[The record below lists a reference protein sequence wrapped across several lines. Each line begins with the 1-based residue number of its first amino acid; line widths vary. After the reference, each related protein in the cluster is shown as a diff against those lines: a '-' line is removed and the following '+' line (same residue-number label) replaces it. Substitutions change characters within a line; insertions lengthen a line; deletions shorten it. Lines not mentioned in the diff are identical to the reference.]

1 MLFCV
6 YLLLYFMK
14 LTEILNLSELELA
27 EAMTGPEFYN
37 QLVSP
42 KFKPKNTF
50 PVKLN
55 FDIDNKSVEV
65 VIPIKLEMDN
75 LKKEVDDYLKAP
87 PELKQKLD
95 TYAYWYDNF
104 NKLIFQNMGETDACL
119 FLAACAYCSA
129 NTALDQNILEA
140 AKLYKAVSEDS
151 KTSEGI
157 NMLGQLSANV
167 KNNMDAK
174 SLEYLKTFQN
184 KGSNYADLLVPKKDY
199 KGGKVA
205 QGARKGQ
212 DDIFSEITVANAKI
226 PNFNLFVKYY
236 LANRTKIN
244 KDQLYKDLQS
254 GVLKIG
260 GTKINSFFLNLV
272 FPGKKWEDQIDP
284 ATVDR
289 WMIRVFFDKP
299 LQKMVEEDV
308 SEWIEY
314 LSSNDKSDGE
324 IDEATGKPK
333 KPKKPKLSPE
343 EIAVAKKIAELK
355 KKQDSIINK
364 VVMKLFG
371 DDVVRQNLVKILHEE
386 AQKVGL
392 TSYQLQA
399 LAWVNIRIRYQ
410 EPAAKFAK
418 FEDVMEYAQDAAKN
432 IMSINPDT
440 NSVMNTIK
448 ILSSGPRFKFKNP
461 QTVVD
466 TIENASKYEKVYF
479 LPPKIKKPATNKSNV
494 DYAKIKVAAIDDTH
508 ADIYD
513 LSVSK
518 KKPVHTVQGTD
529 RKSTLS
535 QSLKWIL
542 SYNPTPATPVAVK

>member
-1 MLFCV
+1 MN
-6 YLLLYFMK
+6 
-14 LTEILNLSELELA
+14 LNEMLELNDFEIA
-27 EAMTGPEFYN
+27 QLLEAMSGPEFYN

-42 KFKPKNTF
+42 SFKSKDTF
-50 PVKLN
+50 PVKLD
-55 FDIDNKSVEV
+55 FKVDNKSVEV
-65 VIPIKLEMDN
+65 VIPIKLEMGN
-75 LKKEVDDYLKAP
+75 LQKEVDDYLKAP

-140 AKLYKAVSEDS
+140 AKLYKAVTEDS
-151 KTSEGI
+151 KTPEGI
-157 NMLGQLSANV
+157 AMLSQLSANV

-212 DDIFSEITVANAKI
+212 DDVFSEITVANAKI

-272 FPGKKWEDQIDP
+272 FPGKKWEGQIDP

-299 LQKMVEEDV
+299 LQRMVEEDV
-308 SEWIEY
+308 SEWIQY
-314 LSSNDKSDGE
+314 LSSEDDGG

-333 KPKKPKLSPE
+333 KPKLSPE
-343 EIAVAKKIAELK
+343 ESALAKKISQLK
-355 KKQDSIINK
+355 KKQEGIVNS

-399 LAWVNIRIRYQ
+399 LAWVNIRIRYD

-418 FEDVMEYAQDAAKN
+418 FEDVMAYAQDAAKN

-448 ILSSGPRFKFKNP
+448 ILSSGPRFKFKDP

-466 TIENASKYEKVYF
+466 TIENAGKYEKVYF
-479 LPPKIKKPATNKSNV
+479 LPPKIKKPAKNKSKV
-494 DYAKIKVAAIDDTH
+494 DYTKMKIALINDNS

-542 SYNPTPATPVAVK
+542 SYNPTPESGPTV

>member
-1 MLFCV
+1 MN
-6 YLLLYFMK
+6 
-14 LTEILNLSELELA
+14 LNEMLELDDFEIA
-27 EAMTGPEFYN
+27 QLLEAMTGPDFYN

-42 KFKPKNTF
+42 EFKSKDTF
-50 PVKLN
+50 PVKLGFN
-55 FDIDNKSVEV
+55 VDNKSVEV

-104 NKLIFQNMGETDACL
+104 NKLIFENMGETDACL

-140 AKLYKAVSEDS
+140 AKLYKAVTEDS

-157 NMLGQLSANV
+157 AMLDQLSANV

-199 KGGKVA
+199 KGGKVT

-212 DDIFSEITVANAKI
+212 DDVFSEITVANAKI

-244 KDQLYKDLQS
+244 KEQLYKDLQS

-272 FPGKKWEDQIDP
+272 FPGKKWEGQIDP

-299 LQKMVEEDV
+299 LQRMVEEDV

-314 LSSNDKSDGE
+314 LSSEDNASKE

-333 KPKKPKLSPE
+333 KPKLSQE
-343 EIAVAKKIAELK
+343 ETALAKKIAQLK
-355 KKQDSIINK
+355 KKQEGIVNS

-399 LAWVNIRIRYQ
+399 LAWVNIRIRYK

-418 FEDVMEYAQDAAKN
+418 FEDVMAYAQDAAKN

-448 ILSSGPRFKFKNP
+448 ILSSGPRFKFKDP

-466 TIENASKYEKVYF
+466 TIENASKYEKVYY
-479 LPPKIKKPATNKSNV
+479 LPPKIKKPVKNKSNV
-494 DYAKIKVAAIDDTH
+494 DYTKMKIAMINDTST
-508 ADIYD
+508 DIYD
-513 LSVSK
+513 LGVSK
-518 KKPVHTVQGTD
+518 KKPIHTVQGTD

-542 SYNPTPATPVAVK
+542 SYNPTPPVAPTA

>member
-1 MLFCV
+1 
-6 YLLLYFMK
+6 MK
-14 LTEILNLSELELA
+14 LTELLNLSELELA

-37 QLVSP
+37 KLVSP
-42 KFKPKNTF
+42 KFKPKDTF

-55 FDIDNKSVEV
+55 FNIDNKSVEV

-140 AKLYKAVSEDS
+140 AKLYTAVAADS
-151 KTSEGI
+151 QTSEGI
-157 NMLGQLSANV
+157 DMLDQLSSNI
-167 KNNMDAK
+167 KNNMDTK
-174 SLEYLKTFQN
+174 SLKYLSTFQN
-184 KGSNYADLLVPKKDY
+184 KGSNYADLLAPKKDY

-236 LANRTKIN
+236 LANSAKIN

-272 FPGKKWEDQIDP
+272 FPGKKWEGKIDP

-289 WMIRVFFDKP
+289 WMIRVFFDRP
-299 LQKMVEEDV
+299 LQKIVEEDV

-314 LSSNDKSDGE
+314 LNSNSNKKEMDEITDEPKS
-324 IDEATGKPK
+324 
-333 KPKKPKLSPE
+333 PKLSPE

-355 KKQDSIINK
+355 KKQDGIVNS

-371 DDVVRQNLVKILHEE
+371 NDVVRQNLVKILNEE

-399 LAWVNIRIRYQ
+399 LAWVNIRIRYK

-418 FEDVMEYAQDAAKN
+418 FEDVMAYAQDAAKN

-448 ILSSGPRFKFKNP
+448 ILSSGPRFKFKDP

-466 TIENASKYEKVYF
+466 TIENASKYDKVYY
-479 LPPKIKKPATNKSNV
+479 LPPKIKKPAKSKV
-494 DYAKIKVAAIDDTH
+494 DYKKIKIGAIDDTH

-513 LSVSK
+513 LSISK
-518 KKPVHTVQGTD
+518 KTPIHTVQGTD

-535 QSLKWIL
+535 QALKWIL
-542 SYNPTPATPVAVK
+542 SYNPTPATPAAAK